1 MSDIRLV
8 KLKSG
13 EEIIGDVTVLD
24 DNVIIDKKRFEKL
37 APKLHDLDIRFR
49 CSISSVLVSDEYME
63 LLYYAGCRE
72 VGIGFESADDE
83 ILEVINKAGKAT
95 TDMHR
100 NAVKLI
106 QKWGIKAKV
115 YIITGLPGET
125 EESIEAVKKFIEDV
139 KPDKWICLLF
149 TPYPGTP
156 IYRNPEMFGVEIL
169 HKDFKKYVQSYPSK
183 SHLNLKKVSNGKLL
197 ATNVELEKRFEHL
210 YHWLNKLN
218 PESMEYSS
226 FNG

>member
-1 MSDIRLV
+1 
-8 KLKSG
+8 
-13 EEIIGDVTVLD
+13 
-24 DNVIIDKKRFEKL
+24 
-37 APKLHDLDIRFR
+37 
-49 CSISSVLVSDEYME
+49 VSDEYME

>member
-1 MSDIRLV
+1 MLPLNYFLFIQIIFFLFITPGSPRVLIISYAMRYGMQKTLWTALGDIAANTVQMIVIVFGIGSLLLAYPQILLVMKWLGIIYLMYLAWELMQSHFKKLSIEGMS
-8 KLKSG
+8 
-13 EEIIGDVTVLD
+13 
-24 DNVIIDKKRFEKL
+24 IDKKRFQKL

-83 ILEVINKAGKAT
+83 ILELNNKAGHAT

-106 QKWGIKAKV
+106 QKWGIQAKV

-125 EESIEAVKKFIEDV
+125 DESIEAVKK
-139 KPDKWICLLF
+139 L
-149 TPYPGTP
+149 
-156 IYRNPEMFGVEIL
+156 
-169 HKDFKKYVQSYPSK
+169 
-183 SHLNLKKVSNGKLL
+183 
-197 ATNVELEKRFEHL
+197 
-210 YHWLNKLN
+210 
-218 PESMEYSS
+218 
-226 FNG
+226 